1 MVHNN
6 IPAFL
11 LACSIFHAGMTYAS
25 SDNQATG
32 SDAVKPSYDT
42 FAVRDIDYMSSV
54 YAREPEPESDFW
66 GHEARELDGDD
77 DHNTPSDSSHNHSAR
92 EVDGD
97 VHASGDNHH
106 QRRAALDYVMDLAAR
121 SVDQDDHE
129 DERLARREQLD
140 RIVELAA
147 RYAPP
152 QPPPNDNDKDKDNS
166 ERSLA
171 DDERLEARS
180 ALGMALRPFAKE
192 LGDVIKQVIA
202 NKMHRREEADDGG
215 EFDARDLHDAVHDE
229 LVARSAFGMAFRPIA
244 QELGRAFRTAVLEK
258 VKKREVEELEMR
270 SAFGMAFRPI
280 AQELGRA
287 FRTAILEKVK
297 REIDDRAEADGV
309 LESREDV
316 VESAL
321 QS

>member
-1 MVHNN
+1 MIHNN

-11 LACSIFHAGMTYAS
+11 LACSIFHAGMPYAS
-25 SDNQATG
+25 PDYQATD
-32 SDAVKPSYDT
+32 SNALRSYESLT
-42 FAVRDIDYMSSV
+42 MRDIDYTTSL
-54 YAREPEPESDFW
+54 YAREPETESDFW
-66 GHEARELDGDD
+66 EHEARELYGDD
-77 DHNTPSDSSHNHSAR
+77 DHNAPSDSS
-92 EVDGD
+92 
-97 VHASGDNHH
+97 SGNNHH

-121 SVDQDDHE
+121 SVDPDDHE

-140 RIVELAA
+140 RIVKLAA

-152 QPPPNDNDKDKDNS
+152 QPPPNDNDNDNNNS

-180 ALGMALRPFAKE
+180 APGMALRPFAKE
-192 LGDVIKQVIA
+192 LRNVIQQV
-202 NKMHRREEADDGG
+202 MHRREQADDGE
-215 EFDARDLHDAVHDE
+215 EFDARDLHDELHDE

-258 VKKREVEELEMR
+258 VKKRGVEELEMR

-287 FRTAILEKVK
+287 FRTAVLEKVK
-297 REIDDRAEADGV
+297 RGIDDREEADGV

-316 VESAL
+316 ADAVESAL
-321 QS
+321 QL

>member
-1 MVHNN
+1 MIHNN
-6 IPAFL
+6 IPALL

-25 SDNQATG
+25 SDNQATA
-32 SDAVKPSYDT
+32 SDALKPSYDT

-54 YAREPEPESDFW
+54 YAREPEPESGFW
-66 GHEARELDGDD
+66 EHEVRELDGEG
-77 DHNTPSDSSHNHSAR
+77 DHNAPSDSSHNHSTR
-92 EVDGD
+92 EVDED
-97 VHASGDNHH
+97 IPTSGDNHH
-106 QRRAALDYVMDLAAR
+106 QRRAALEYVMDLAAR
-121 SVDQDDHE
+121 SVDPDDHE

-152 QPPPNDNDKDKDNS
+152 QPPPNDNDNDNS
-166 ERSLA
+166 
-171 DDERLEARS
+171 ERLEARS

-192 LGDVIKQVIA
+192 LGNVIKQVIA
-202 NKMHRREEADDGG
+202 NKMHRREQADDG
-215 EFDARDLHDAVHDE
+215 EFDARDLHDEVHDE

-244 QELGRAFRTAVLEK
+244 QELGRAFRTAVLEQ
-258 VKKREVEELEMR
+258 VKKREVEDLEMR

-297 REIDDRAEADGV
+297 REIDDREEADGA

-316 VESAL
+316 ADAVESAL